1 MWHNDGVTND
11 SHSESNA
18 FPPSLDASDQ
28 ENDAFGEG
36 RGGDSDGGH
45 LEGGDLEGGGGKRRA
60 GKTGSKSWGKGG
72 GKSGSRERSRERPAP
87 KPIDA
92 AALEQMALR
101 YVERFA
107 TTRGRLTDYLMR
119 KIRERGWDG
128 GASAALAEPGELAQ
142 RMADLGYI
150 DDRAFAEHRAAAMQR
165 RGLGG
170 RRVAGAFRE
179 AGIDEGDAE
188 SVAPAI
194 ADRAVESA
202 LAYAR
207 RKRIG
212 PYGSGEGDRK
222 LHEKQLAGM
231 LRAGH
236 RFDLAR
242 KIVAAPPSDTPELLD
257 FD

>member
-1 MWHNDGVTND
+1 MWHNDGV
-11 SHSESNA
+11 
-18 FPPSLDASDQ
+18 SD
-28 ENDAFGEG
+28 DDDPDRATG
-36 RGGDSDGGH
+36 RPNGLGKSGGPRRAGGRA
-45 LEGGDLEGGGGKRRA
+45 GGGGRNAERA
-60 GKTGSKSWGKGG
+60 
-72 GKSGSRERSRERPAP
+72 PL
-87 KPIDA
+87 KPLDA
-92 AALEQMALR
+92 AALERMALR

-107 TTRGRLTDYLMR
+107 TTRGRLTEYLMR

-128 GASAALAEPGELAQ
+128 GSAAALAEPAELAQ
-142 RMADLGYI
+142 RMADLGYV
-150 DDRAFAEHRAAAMQR
+150 DDRAFAEQRAAAMQR
-165 RGLGG
+165 RGLGA

-202 LAYAR
+202 LAFAR

-212 PYGSGEGDRK
+212 PYGNGDGDRK
-222 LHEKQLAGM
+222 LHEKQLAAM
-231 LRAGH
+231 MRAGH

-242 KIVAAPPSDTPELLD
+242 KIVAAPPSDAPESMD

>member
-1 MWHNDGVTND
+1 MWHNDGVTDD

-18 FPPSLDASDQ
+18 FPPSLDAGDP
-28 ENDAFGEG
+28 ENDAFG
-36 RGGDSDGGH
+36 DGG
-45 LEGGDLEGGGGKRRA
+45 GTKRH
-60 GKTGSKSWGKGG
+60 GSKSWGKGG
-72 GKSGSRERSRERPAP
+72 GKGGGKDRAREHPAP
-87 KPIDA
+87 KPLDA

-128 GASAALAEPGELAQ
+128 GIGATPADPNDLAQ
-142 RMADLGYI
+142 RMADLGYV
-150 DDRAFAEHRAAAMQR
+150 DDRAFAEQRAAAMQQ
-165 RGLGG
+165 RGLGA

-212 PYGSGEGDRK
+212 PYGNGEGDRK
-222 LHEKQLAGM
+222 AQEKQLAGM

>member
-1 MWHNDGVTND
+1 MWHNDGVTDD

-18 FPPSLDASDQ
+18 FPSSLDADAP
-28 ENDAFGEG
+28 ENGAFDESGG
-36 RGGDSDGGH
+36 GTKRRGG
-45 LEGGDLEGGGGKRRA
+45 
-60 GKTGSKSWGKGG
+60 KSWGKGG
-72 GKSGSRERSRERPAP
+72 NKAGSKGGGRGGGQSGGRERSRERPPP
-87 KPIDA
+87 KPLDA

-128 GASAALAEPGELAQ
+128 GADVAPAEPGELAQ
-142 RMADLGYI
+142 RMADLGYV
-150 DDRAFAEHRAAAMQR
+150 DDRAFAEQRAAAMQR
-165 RGLGG
+165 RGLGA

-194 ADRAVESA
+194 ADRAVDSA

-212 PYGSGEGDRK
+212 PYGTGEADRK
-222 LHEKQLAGM
+222 LLEKQLAGM

-242 KIVAAPPSDTPELLD
+242 KIVAAPPSDTPESMD

>member
-1 MWHNDGVTND
+1 MWHNDGVTD
-11 SHSESNA
+11 DTPGQSNV
-18 FPPSLDASDQ
+18 FSSSPDADDRGGV
-28 ENDAFGEG
+28 EFGEG
-36 RGGDSDGGH
+36 GSDGPSGSA
-45 LEGGDLEGGGGKRRA
+45 KRR
-60 GKTGSKSWGKGG
+60 GSKTWGKGG
-72 GKSGSRERSRERPAP
+72 GKEGKARPRERPAP
-87 KPIDA
+87 KPLDA

-128 GASAALAEPGELAQ
+128 GTGAALAEPGDLAQ
-142 RMADLGYI
+142 RMADLGYV
-150 DDRAFAEHRAAAMQR
+150 DDRAFAEQRAAAMQR
-165 RGLGG
+165 RGLGA

-179 AGIDEGDAE
+179 AGIDDGDAE

-212 PYGSGEGDRK
+212 PYGNGEGDRK
-222 LHEKQLAGM
+222 VHEKQLAGM

-242 KIVAAPPSDTPELLD
+242 KIVAAPPSDTPESMD

>member
-18 FPPSLDASDQ
+18 FPPSLDAGDQ
-28 ENDAFGEG
+28 ENGEFDEG
-36 RGGDSDGGH
+36 RGGAPGGSA
-45 LEGGDLEGGGGKRRA
+45 KRR
-60 GKTGSKSWGKGG
+60 GGKSWGKGG
-72 GKSGSRERSRERPAP
+72 GKEGKERSRERPAP
-87 KPIDA
+87 KPLDA
-92 AALEQMALR
+92 SALEQMALR

-128 GASAALAEPGELAQ
+128 GAETTRAEPGELAQ
-142 RMADLGYI
+142 RMADLGYV
-150 DDRAFAEHRAAAMQR
+150 DDRAFAEQRAAAMQR
-165 RGLGG
+165 RGLGA

-212 PYGSGEGDRK
+212 PYGNGEGDRK

-242 KIVAAPPSDTPELLD
+242 KIVAAPPSDTPESMD

>member
-1 MWHNDGVTND
+1 MWHNDGVTDD

-18 FPPSLDASDQ
+18 FPSSLDAGDR
-28 ENDAFGEG
+28 ENDAFG
-36 RGGDSDGGH
+36 DGG
-45 LEGGDLEGGGGKRRA
+45 GTKRRGA
-60 GKTGSKSWGKGG
+60 KSWGKGG
-72 GKSGSRERSRERPAP
+72 KGGSKERSRERPAP
-87 KPIDA
+87 KPLDA

-128 GASAALAEPGELAQ
+128 GDGAALAEPGDLAQ
-142 RMADLGYI
+142 RMADLGYV
-150 DDRAFAEHRAAAMQR
+150 DDRAFAEQRAAAMQR
-165 RGLGG
+165 RGLGA

-257 FD
+257 FE

>member
-1 MWHNDGVTND
+1 VWHNDGVTHD

-18 FPPSLDASDQ
+18 FPPSLDADAP
-28 ENDAFGEG
+28 ENAAFDDDGG
-36 RGGDSDGGH
+36 TKRRGGKG
-45 LEGGDLEGGGGKRRA
+45 
-60 GKTGSKSWGKGG
+60 WGKGG
-72 GKSGSRERSRERPAP
+72 NKGGGQAAGKSGGREQSRERPPP
-87 KPIDA
+87 KPLNA

-128 GASAALAEPGELAQ
+128 GADATLAEPGELAQ
-142 RMADLGYI
+142 QMADLGYV
-150 DDRAFAEHRAAAMQR
+150 DDRAFAEQRAAAMQR
-165 RGLGG
+165 RGLGA

-179 AGIDEGDAE
+179 AGIDESDAD

-212 PYGSGEGDRK
+212 PYGAGEGDRK
-222 LHEKQLAGM
+222 LLEKQLAGM

-242 KIVAAPPSDTPELLD
+242 KIVAAPPSDAPESMD

>member
-1 MWHNDGVTND
+1 MATERTTPISSLAVQFRVSVWHNDGVSDDDDPDRATGRPD
-11 SHSESNA
+11 S
-18 FPPSLDASDQ
+18 
-28 ENDAFGEG
+28 
-36 RGGDSDGGH
+36 RG
-45 LEGGDLEGGGGKRRA
+45 K
-60 GKTGSKSWGKGG
+60 
-72 GKSGSRERSRERPAP
+72 ERPGGRAAGRTGGRKAERAP
-87 KPIDA
+87 PRPLDA
-92 AALEQMALR
+92 AALERMALR

-128 GASAALAEPGELAQ
+128 GSAAALAEPADLAQ
-142 RMADLGYI
+142 RMADLGYV

-165 RGLGG
+165 RGLGA

-179 AGIDEGDAE
+179 AGIDDGDAE

-202 LAYAR
+202 LAFAR

-212 PYGSGEGDRK
+212 PYGNGEGDRK
-222 LHEKQLAGM
+222 LHEKQLAAM

-242 KIVAAPPSDTPELLD
+242 KIVAAAPSDSPESID
-257 FD
+257 FE

>member
-1 MWHNDGVTND
+1 MAAERTSPISSLAVQLRVSVWHNDGV
-11 SHSESNA
+11 
-18 FPPSLDASDQ
+18 SDDDDPDRATGRPKTRGK
-28 ENDAFGEG
+28 ERSAG
-36 RGGDSDGGH
+36 RGNMRKAD
-45 LEGGDLEGGGGKRRA
+45 RA
-60 GKTGSKSWGKGG
+60 
-72 GKSGSRERSRERPAP
+72 PP

-92 AALEQMALR
+92 AALERMALR

-128 GASAALAEPGELAQ
+128 GSAAALAEPGELAQ
-142 RMADLGYI
+142 RMADLGYV
-150 DDRAFAEHRAAAMQR
+150 DDRAFAEQRAAAMQR
-165 RGLGG
+165 RGLGA

-179 AGIDEGDAE
+179 AGIDDGDAE

-202 LAYAR
+202 LAFAR

-212 PYGSGEGDRK
+212 PYGNGEADRK
-222 LHEKQLAGM
+222 LQEKQLAAM

-242 KIVAAPPSDTPELLD
+242 KIVAAPPSDTPELVD

>member
-1 MWHNDGVTND
+1 MSNDDD
-11 SHSESNA
+11 SDRATGRPKSRGKDGGA
-18 FPPSLDASDQ
+18 GLK
-28 ENDAFGEG
+28 GGLGGG
-36 RGGDSDGGH
+36 RGNSR
-45 LEGGDLEGGGGKRRA
+45 GGGRNAERA
-60 GKTGSKSWGKGG
+60 
-72 GKSGSRERSRERPAP
+72 PP
-87 KPIDA
+87 KPLDA
-92 AALEQMALR
+92 AALERMALR

-128 GASAALAEPGELAQ
+128 GSTEASAEPAELAQ
-142 RMADLGYI
+142 RMADLGYV
-150 DDRAFAEHRAAAMQR
+150 DDRAFAEQRAAAMQR
-165 RGLGG
+165 RGLGA

-202 LAYAR
+202 LAFAR

-212 PYGSGEGDRK
+212 PYGNGDGDRK
-222 LHEKQLAGM
+222 LHEKQLAAM
-231 LRAGH
+231 MRAGH

-242 KIVAAPPSDTPELLD
+242 RIVAAPPSDTPELVD

>member
-1 MWHNDGVTND
+1 MWHNDGVTDD
-11 SHSESNA
+11 SSNQSNA
-18 FPPSLDASDQ
+18 FPPSLDAGDQ
-28 ENDAFGEG
+28 EDGESG
-36 RGGDSDGGH
+36 DGAGATRRGG
-45 LEGGDLEGGGGKRRA
+45 
-60 GKTGSKSWGKGG
+60 KSWSKRDGKGG
-72 GKSGSRERSRERPAP
+72 GKDRNTERTRERPAP
-87 KPIDA
+87 KPLDA

-107 TTRGRLTDYLMR
+107 TTRGRLTDYLKR

-128 GASAALAEPGELAQ
+128 GSGAVLAEPGELAQ
-142 RMADLGYI
+142 RMADLGYV
-150 DDRAFAEHRAAAMQR
+150 DDRAFAEQRAAAMQR
-165 RGLGG
+165 RGLGA

-194 ADRAVESA
+194 ADRGVESA
-202 LAYAR
+202 LAFAR

-212 PYGSGEGDRK
+212 PYGNGDGDRK
-222 LHEKQLAGM
+222 LHEKQLAAM

-242 KIVAAPPSDTPELLD
+242 KIVAAPPSDTPESMD

>member
-1 MWHNDGVTND
+1 M
-11 SHSESNA
+11 
-18 FPPSLDASDQ
+18 SD
-28 ENDAFGEG
+28 DDDPDRATG
-36 RGGDSDGGH
+36 RPNSRGKSGAPGRAGARAGGRA
-45 LEGGDLEGGGGKRRA
+45 GGGGRNAERA
-60 GKTGSKSWGKGG
+60 
-72 GKSGSRERSRERPAP
+72 PL
-87 KPIDA
+87 KPLDA
-92 AALEQMALR
+92 AALERMALR

-128 GASAALAEPGELAQ
+128 GSTAAPAEPAELAQ
-142 RMADLGYI
+142 RMADLGYV
-150 DDRAFAEHRAAAMQR
+150 DDRAFAEQRAAAMQR
-165 RGLGG
+165 RGLGA

-202 LAYAR
+202 LAFAR

-212 PYGSGEGDRK
+212 PYGNGEGDRK
-222 LHEKQLAGM
+222 LHEKQLAAM
-231 LRAGH
+231 MRAGH

-242 KIVAAPPSDTPELLD
+242 KIVAAPPSDTPESMD

>member
-18 FPPSLDASDQ
+18 FPPSLDVGDQ
-28 ENDAFGEG
+28 ENGAFDDSSGTKR
-36 RGGDSDGGH
+36 RGG
-45 LEGGDLEGGGGKRRA
+45 
-60 GKTGSKSWGKGG
+60 KSWGKGG
-72 GKSGSRERSRERPAP
+72 GKGGSKEHGKDRARERPAP
-87 KPIDA
+87 KPLDA

-107 TTRGRLTDYLMR
+107 TTRGRLSDYLMR

-128 GASAALAEPGELAQ
+128 GTGAALAEPGELAQ
-142 RMADLGYI
+142 RMADLGYV
-150 DDRAFAEHRAAAMQR
+150 DDRAFAEQRAAAMQR
-165 RGLGG
+165 RGLGA

-202 LAYAR
+202 LAFAR

-212 PYGSGEGDRK
+212 PYGTGDGDRK
-222 LHEKQLAGM
+222 LHEKQLAAM

-242 KIVAAPPSDTPELLD
+242 KIVAAPPSDSPESMD
-257 FD
+257 FE

>member
-1 MWHNDGVTND
+1 MWHNDGVTDD

-18 FPPSLDASDQ
+18 FPSSLDAGDP
-28 ENDAFGEG
+28 ENGDSGG
-36 RGGDSDGGH
+36 TKRRGG
-45 LEGGDLEGGGGKRRA
+45 
-60 GKTGSKSWGKGG
+60 KSWGKGAVKER
-72 GKSGSRERSRERPAP
+72 GKGRPRERAAP
-87 KPIDA
+87 KPLDA

-128 GASAALAEPGELAQ
+128 GAGAALPEPGELAQ
-142 RMADLGYI
+142 RMADLGYV
-150 DDRAFAEHRAAAMQR
+150 DDRAFAEQRAAAMQR
-165 RGLGG
+165 RGLGA
-170 RRVAGAFRE
+170 RRVAEAFRE
-179 AGIDEGDAE
+179 AGIDDGDAE

-212 PYGSGEGDRK
+212 PYGTGDGDRK
-222 LHEKQLAGM
+222 LHEKHLSAM

-242 KIVAAPPSDTPELLD
+242 KIVSAPPSDDPEAID

>member
-1 MWHNDGVTND
+1 
-11 SHSESNA
+11 
-18 FPPSLDASDQ
+18 
-28 ENDAFGEG
+28 
-36 RGGDSDGGH
+36 
-45 LEGGDLEGGGGKRRA
+45 
-60 GKTGSKSWGKGG
+60 
-72 GKSGSRERSRERPAP
+72 
-87 KPIDA
+87 
-92 AALEQMALR
+92 MALR

-107 TTRGRLTDYLMR
+107 TTRGRLSDYLMR

-128 GASAALAEPGELAQ
+128 GSDAALAEPAELAQ
-142 RMADLGYI
+142 RMADLGYV
-150 DDRAFAEHRAAAMQR
+150 DDRAFAEQRAAAMQR
-165 RGLGG
+165 RGLGA

-202 LAYAR
+202 LAFAR

-212 PYGSGEGDRK
+212 PYGNGDGDRK
-222 LHEKQLAGM
+222 LQEKQLAAM
-231 LRAGH
+231 MRAGH

-242 KIVAAPPSDTPELLD
+242 KIVAAPPSDAPESMD